1 MLDFHVRTDCRL
13 CGGSLTEVLDLGH
26 TALANEVVD
35 QDSLDLVGYRSGQ
48 TQDTF
53 PLKLVQCDEC
63 GHMQNPVVVSPERLF
78 RNYSYTSGLTESY
91 REHLRKYAKDI
102 TDRVEHNDV
111 VCEIG
116 GNDGTLGEFMEGVRY
131 VNIDPSDVPQE
142 SGERVREFF
151 GREVALRTREIY
163 GPAKVIVAN
172 HVFAHVDDLHDM
184 AEGVRELLADDGTF
198 FCEVGHGPT
207 QLNSGCL
214 DVIYHEHLSFHDEE
228 SFAKFWWNHGL
239 HVQSATRNTAQGGS
253 MRLTMTHVDDKHN
266 APRIPFPIKK
276 PGLALIPREPVFNIP
291 RIQQAAE
298 HLRGLGELLERA
310 TDNAD
315 ELGIYGAP
323 AKLTTLLKLLGQ
335 PFSMHNWHVFD
346 DSPRKV
352 GKFTPGSHLPI
363 TAPTLQHDTLTCM
376 NDCHFILIA
385 SWNFEKEIRERWKG
399 YTGTWIVP
407 LPEVRFY
414 AGGGA

>member
-1 MLDFHVRTDCRL
+1 MLEFHVRTECRL

-35 QDSLDLVGYRSGQ
+35 DPSEP
-48 TQDTF
+48 QDTF

-63 GHMQNPVVVSPERLF
+63 GHAQNPVVVSQERLF

-91 REHLRKYAKDI
+91 REHLREYAAQIATYLQPGD
-102 TDRVEHNDV
+102 TLV
-111 VCEIG
+111 EIG
-116 GNDGTLGEFMEGVRY
+116 GNDGMLAASFEGTGIQYLNV
-131 VNIDPSDVPQE
+131 DPSDVQQFW
-142 SGERVREFF
+142 GIRERCFF
-151 GREVALRTREIY
+151 RLEKAKALREKY

-214 DVIYHEHLSFHDEE
+214 DVIYHEHLSFHDER
-228 SFAKFWWNHGL
+228 SFQKFLLKHGL
-239 HVQSATRNTAQGGS
+239 CVVAFSDEAKAQGGS
-253 MRLTMTHVDDKHN
+253 VRMVIRKSAHART
-266 APRIPFPIKK
+266 AGF
-276 PGLALIPREPVFNIP
+276 LAAATSDRNPFNIP
-291 RIQQAAE
+291 RIQQAAD

-323 AKLTTLLKLLGQ
+323 AKLTTLLELLGQ

-414 AGGGA
+414 AGGGV